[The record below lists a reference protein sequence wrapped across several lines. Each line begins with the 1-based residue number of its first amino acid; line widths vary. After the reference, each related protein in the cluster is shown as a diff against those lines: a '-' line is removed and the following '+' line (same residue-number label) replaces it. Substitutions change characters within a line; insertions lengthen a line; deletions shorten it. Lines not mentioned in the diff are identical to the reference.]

1 MSKKYT
7 TKDGKKIIVYH
18 QRFDITKLATK
29 IVEKDKKKVKRA
41 KRKREIKKQI
51 EEMFSVKV
59 EKVNTLVKNNKKY
72 AYIKLKQDYPAID
85 VATKLGLI

>member
-51 EEMFSVKV
+51 EE
-59 EKVNTLVKNNKKY
+59 EL
-72 AYIKLKQDYPAID
+72 
-85 VATKLGLI
+85 

>member
-1 MSKKYT
+1 MSKKYK
-7 TKDGKKIIVYH
+7 TKDGKIIVVHH

-51 EEMFSVKV
+51 EE
-59 EKVNTLVKNNKKY
+59 EL
-72 AYIKLKQDYPAID
+72 
-85 VATKLGLI
+85 